1 VWNDAELAGL
11 NLRDGC
17 HVVWIRRKTD
27 AGVLWQGVMAT
38 SDPLASPPDVGVQ
51 QEHRWLDTAE
61 GGSGYDL
68 EG

>member
-27 AGVLWQGVMAT
+27 AGVARFKSSAGTRRRGPSLDDHAKLV
-38 SDPLASPPDVGVQ
+38 VF
-51 QEHRWLDTAE
+51 WLT
-61 GGSGYDL
+61 
-68 EG
+68 